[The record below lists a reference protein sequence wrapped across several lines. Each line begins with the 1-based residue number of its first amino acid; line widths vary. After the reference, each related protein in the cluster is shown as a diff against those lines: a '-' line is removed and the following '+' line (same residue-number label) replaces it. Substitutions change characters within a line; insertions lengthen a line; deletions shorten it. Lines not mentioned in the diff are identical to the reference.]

1 MGRELRRKEAK
12 RNGKNV
18 RDIQKL
24 SKEKPLFSF
33 FLSKK
38 ADSGKDT
45 VTEEEKKAVY
55 EIIIKERYW
64 LKYPSI
70 PFEIEK
76 DYYYLLH

>member
-1 MGRELRRKEAK
+1 MSRGLGDVYK
-12 RNGKNV
+12 R
-18 RDIQKL
+18 Q
-24 SKEKPLFSF
+24 
-33 FLSKK
+33 
-38 ADSGKDT
+38 GKDT